1 VKRIKSYSSFS
12 INESRLIMSDDMREF
27 LESYPSLWVSRK
39 LMELQFDE
47 KATDTINFLK
57 PKGVDEVIFS
67 KDNPEEGE
75 DSFDWTGQ
83 SPKNAAK
90 VGRMVRK
97 LLSDKKYKV
106 SDTDIE
112 HFVNYWKSYFM
123 NPEDVKIQIVQGEDI
138 KKWYWK
144 KYYHPHSANSPLGK
158 SCMASKECQ
167 DFFDIYIKN
176 PEVCQMI
183 IMLDENE
190 QLITRALLWTDEKGQ
205 KIVDRIYY
213 MNPHLVK
220 LLVKWIRKNIPDAII
235 YGEDFF
241 AGNAPKGIKIKLK
254 EWKFK
259 HYPYLDTFSTLNW
272 KTGQLTA
279 DRWNSGWNDNKIPIL
294 TISTTDGG
302 FRLTR
307 SSAWCWSETM
317 KDFLH
322 KDLAYWDKEK
332 RDFLPIKGIQKM
344 GRLIKKYL
352 DF

>member
-1 VKRIKSYSSFS
+1 
-12 INESRLIMSDDMREF
+12 MSDDMREF
-27 LESYPSLWVSRK
+27 LESHPSLWISRK

-47 KATDTINFLK
+47 GATDTINFLK

-67 KDNPEEGE
+67 KDNSSEDEE
-75 DSFDWTGQ
+75 SFDWSKQ

-123 NPEDVKIQIVQGEDI
+123 NSEDVKIQIVQGEDI

-144 KYYHPHSANSPLGK
+144 KYYHQLSYNSSLGK

-190 QLITRALLWTDEKGQ
+190 QLITRALLWTDEGGQ

-213 MNPHLVK
+213 MNPHLEK
-220 LLVKWIRKNIPDAII
+220 LLIKWVRKNIPDAII

-241 AGNAPKGIKIKLK
+241 AGNAPKETKIKLK

-279 DRWNSGWNDNKIPIL
+279 DRWNSGWNNLELLNKVPIL

-302 FRLTR
+302 FRLIL

-332 RDFLPIKGIQKM
+332 RDYLPIKGIQKI
-344 GRLIKKYL
+344 GKIIKKYL